1 MGSLRLVMMRDSP
14 LTGSWRSFILIVVK
28 LLNEIY
34 PLTLLRT
41 QYLVSCGGRLCFYSF
56 CITRTFHSLNS
67 SSASPLPRAD
77 GRRGSTLY
85 SLLFD
90 YFRYLA
96 ERNLAVFILLWL
108 AYLIQYN
115 VLQVHPSCCTWQNFL
130 LFLRLNNNIPLY
142 VYTTFFM
149 HLFNWLF
156 LYLVLLRIVLKRT
169 WERRW
174 CFETLISIFSGWI
187 PRSGI
192 ARPLGSFTLNFYDPP
207 YCFLP
212 WL

>member
-14 LTGSWRSFILIVVK
+14 LTGSRRSFILIVVK

-41 QYLVSCGGRLCFYSF
+41 QYLVSCGGRLCLYSF
-56 CITRTFHSLNS
+56 CITRTFHSLKS

-156 LYLVLLRIVLKRT
+156 LYLGLLRIVLKRT
-169 WERRW
+169 WERR
-174 CFETLISIFSGWI
+174 
-187 PRSGI
+187 
-192 ARPLGSFTLNFYDPP
+192 
-207 YCFLP
+207 
-212 WL
+212 